1 MAAYY
6 LDTSALVKR
15 YFAEVGTGW
24 MLALTDPAAGHL
36 LFTGRLTGPEVLAAV
51 WRKRRAGEVA
61 VADAVRAEALFLADW
76 QGQYQ
81 IVEIDPPIA
90 DRAMRLIG
98 GQTLFAYDAVH
109 LATALTVN
117 EALLHNQQ
125 PPLTIVA
132 ADGRLFRAARAM
144 HGHVANPEAQP

>member
-1 MAAYY
+1 MPTYY

-15 YFAEVGTGW
+15 YFAEIGTGW
-24 MLALTDPAAGHL
+24 IRSIADPAVGNL
-36 LFTGRLTGPEVLAAV
+36 LFTGRLTGPEGIAAI

-61 VADAVRAEALFLADW
+61 VADAVRAEALFHADW

-90 DRAMRLIG
+90 TRAMQLISTHVLYG
-98 GQTLFAYDAVH
+98 YDAVH

-117 EALLHNQQ
+117 DALIRSQQ
-125 PPLTIVA
+125 PPLIIVA
-132 ADGRLFRAARAM
+132 ADGRLFRAAAAV
-144 HGHVANPEAQP
+144 HVHVENPETHP